1 VQTVPDDLEN
11 VAGVAFAPS
20 GELLALYGR
29 NGLHLIRIGGK
40 WEKEGEVP
48 VSGAVESVQFSAE
61 DLRLLVVLDDHAEVW
76 DVHEPKEP
84 RPVLRR
90 IPKDE
95 ETPAM
100 LSADGQRVF
109 TFVSG
114 DLIRSDVISFDSP
127 EDGKVLADLAETLGR
142 VQVSEIGNVK
152 PVDAG
157 STLKTVAEKHCRM
170 RDPGACRVARWLL
183 QPDGKETLS
192 PVSQTSLADYIRIES
207 ARKSVQIWTSL
218 ATLFPGHPALGEK
231 PPPPPATE

>member
-1 VQTVPDDLEN
+1 
-11 VAGVAFAPS
+11 
-20 GELLALYGR
+20 
-29 NGLHLIRIGGK
+29 
-40 WEKEGEVP
+40 
-48 VSGAVESVQFSAE
+48 
-61 DLRLLVVLDDHAEVW
+61 
-76 DVHEPKEP
+76 
-84 RPVLRR
+84 
-90 IPKDE
+90 
-95 ETPAM
+95 M

-231 PPPPPATE
+231 PPPPPPATE